1 MNAPFYVILIGF
13 YNQYWGIVSPF
24 RVQGGGLGAA
34 LKAVN
39 NFLII
44 IPYPIILPIL
54 KEMIRL
60 LTWPK
65 MVLKYRQMPIFN
77 SA

>member
-44 IPYPIILPIL
+44 IPYP
-54 KEMIRL
+54 
-60 LTWPK
+60 
-65 MVLKYRQMPIFN
+65 
-77 SA
+77 